1 MIGSLWIRL
10 RRGIERLVSGQSL
23 QWRLALLT
31 GLSVAL
37 SVIVVGGAT
46 FTVARWS
53 LVDQLDNELISVA
66 QDASDAIAA
75 NLPGATWQRCRTHYA
90 ANLMS
95 VTPKALWPA
104 VKAMLHSVYDQPDTD
119 AVNDQFD
126 RIVDALAGFGLESQ
140 AAPGDDDLA
149 GTVLGE
155 YDVVVEHAKNFHGI
169 PSGRSAVAPIG
180 S

>member
-53 LVDQLDNELISVA
+53 SIS
-66 QDASDAIAA
+66 S
-75 NLPGATWQRCRTHYA
+75 TT
-90 ANLMS
+90 S
-95 VTPKALWPA
+95 
-104 VKAMLHSVYDQPDTD
+104 
-119 AVNDQFD
+119 
-126 RIVDALAGFGLESQ
+126 
-140 AAPGDDDLA
+140 
-149 GTVLGE
+149 
-155 YDVVVEHAKNFHGI
+155 
-169 PSGRSAVAPIG
+169 
-180 S
+180 